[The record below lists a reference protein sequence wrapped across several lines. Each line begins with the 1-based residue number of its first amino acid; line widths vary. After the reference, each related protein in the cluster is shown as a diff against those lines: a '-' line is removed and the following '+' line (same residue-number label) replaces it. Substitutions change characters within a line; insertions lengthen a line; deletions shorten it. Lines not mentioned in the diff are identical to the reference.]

1 MNLIEAVS
9 KRINE
14 LLEENKMTSYKLFK
28 NSGVAQS
35 SISNI
40 RQEKYNSVDLRT
52 VLDIA
57 QGLGIDLRKFFDSPL
72 FDGEN
77 ITD

>member
-1 MNLIEAVS
+1 MNLIEIVS

-14 LLEENKMTSYKLFK
+14 LLEENKMTPYKLFK

-77 ITD
+77 IAD

>member
-1 MNLIEAVS
+1 
-9 KRINE
+9 
-14 LLEENKMTSYKLFK
+14 MTPCKLFK